1 MITFKWLRGGT
12 FQVLKD
18 GEGIGVFNPSTKKDS
33 KVSFDSKFTGDKDKE
48 KNKIGT
54 QRCGAVATADSGWQ
68 LWLPARICG
77 FVYAAKYNSCFSNG
91 VRTPRPRCSRLVL

>member
-33 KVSFDSKFTGDKDKE
+33 KVSFDSKFTGDKEKD
-48 KNKIGT
+48 KNKI
-54 QRCGAVATADSGWQ
+54 VNVFFESMATA
-68 LWLPARICG
+68 
-77 FVYAAKYNSCFSNG
+77 
-91 VRTPRPRCSRLVL
+91 